1 MNMMAGFGLTPCP
14 YCHRAMMPWEPGH
27 RIHRCETCRRPL
39 VLFRL
44 LFQSRTWRIAPLAA
58 VIHAGAALALIL
70 GVGTAILLDAP
81 PAWLV
86 FAVALPIAALGAIDI
101 ADGWLACRTGIGRLF
116 LKIRRGR
123 AARTIG
129 MLRIVFGL
137 AGCAVAVIGIMLFG
151 EIHGAPLGSAPPPDV
166 QTTRP

>member
-1 MNMMAGFGLTPCP
+1 MNMMTGFGLTPCP
-14 YCHRAMMPWEPGH
+14 YCQRAMMPWEAGH

-39 VLFRL
+39 VLYRL
-44 LFQSRTWRIAPLAA
+44 LFQPRTWRIAPLVA

-70 GVGTAILLDAP
+70 GAGAAILLDAP

-86 FAVALPIAALGAIDI
+86 FAVAMPIAALGASDI

-116 LKIRRGR
+116 LKIRRGG

-129 MLRIVFGL
+129 VLRIAFGL
-137 AGCAVAVIGIMLFG
+137 AGCAVAVIGLMLFG
-151 EIHGAPLGSAPPPDV
+151 EMHPAPPGS
-166 QTTRP
+166 RPHPTAHMAHR